1 MKHQMFKS
9 KIHRATVTGAN
20 VDYEGS
26 ITIDS
31 ELMRLADILPYEA
44 VHVWNITNGARL
56 MTYAIEGKAGS
67 GEICVNGAGAKLC
80 KVDDMIIIA
89 TFVELTDKRARKWNP
104 LVINV
109 NGKNKVSANTGLLKA
124 VEKRESVIPTPGN
137 YLHNRIG

>member
-1 MKHQMFKS
+1 MKRQMFKS

-109 NGKNKVSANTGLLKA
+109 NGKNKASANTGLLKA
-124 VEKRESVIPTPGN
+124 VEKKVSVIPAGN
-137 YLHNRIG
+137 YLQNRIG